1 MSTVDG
7 SPSII
12 RDNLIYY
19 LDGANRYSYTS
30 GSTIWNDLS
39 KSQRTGGSLINGVSY
54 STTNKGVL
62 VFDGI
67 NDYVALPQI
76 TTNQTEGK
84 YSMELWISF
93 ANTITPSNAINYMI
107 IEAQNLLLGGVDNY
121 IYLLSSTAG
130 RIGFQTFNPFVVT
143 YTTTNNWVAGRWYN
157 ITGTY
162 DISTSKLSLYVNG
175 VLESFTTIANC
186 YFNTNTYFS
195 LGSYSAPAKSW
206 FFNGSIASLKIYNKT
221 LTDSEILENYNV
233 NRYRFNF

>member
-1 MSTVDG
+1 MSTVEG
-7 SPSII
+7 SSNII
-12 RDNLIYY
+12 KDNLIYY
-19 LDGANRYSYTS
+19 LDGANPYSYTS
-30 GSTIWNDLS
+30 GSTVWNDLS
-39 KSQRTGGSLINGVSY
+39 KFQKTNGTLINGVSY
-54 STTNKGVL
+54 NTKNKGSL

-67 NDYVALPQI
+67 NDYVSLPQI

-84 YSMELWISF
+84 YSISLWISF
-93 ANTITPSNAINYMI
+93 TNTITPSNTNNYMI

-121 IYLLSSTAG
+121 FYLLSSTAG
-130 RIGFQTFNPFVVT
+130 RIGFQTFNPFSVI

-175 VLESFTTIANC
+175 LLESSTTIANC
-186 YFNTNTYFS
+186 YFNTNSYFT

-206 FFNGSIASLKIYNKT
+206 FFNGSMASLKIYNKT

>member
-7 SPSII
+7 SPNII

-19 LDGANRYSYTS
+19 LDGSNRYSYTS
-30 GSTIWNDLS
+30 GSTVWDDLS
-39 KSQRTGGSLINGVSY
+39 KSQRTAGSLINGVSY

-84 YSMELWISF
+84 YSIELWISF